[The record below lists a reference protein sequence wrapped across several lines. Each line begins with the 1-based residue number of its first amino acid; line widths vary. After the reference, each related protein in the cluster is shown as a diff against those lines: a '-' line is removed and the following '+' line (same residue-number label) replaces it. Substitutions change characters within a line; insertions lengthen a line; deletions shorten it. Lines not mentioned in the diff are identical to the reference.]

1 MSCRPSCEDG
11 SPHGTHRPATP
22 PPVLRQN
29 RSAPP
34 PWSQHRPLRSA
45 SPPIRPDRRTEQC
58 REDSAALAPIPTSD
72 GLTVPVRLAGH
83 ASSSTEFI
91 PLTFLIDP
99 LTGPLAGVKVI
110 ELGNAIA
117 APLCGSMLGYM
128 GADVVKIEPPGRG
141 DYSRSWGD
149 QVLAESPYFLQ
160 YNRNKRSVAVDLK
173 SRAGKDVLA
182 KLIKRSDV
190 LVENFRPGTMSK
202 LGFSESR
209 IRTLNPSLIH
219 CAVSG
224 FGQTGPYSQLGGY
237 DSMIQAM
244 SGVMAVTGEP
254 DGDPLR
260 VGAPITDIVAALAA
274 AFSVASA
281 LYERRRSRKG
291 QVIDVSLFESGLSIV
306 AQWVTIATLTG
317 RQFRRFGNVYPL
329 LAPYELFKT
338 ADSELVLAIGNDVLW
353 SRLCSVLGLE
363 EQATDPRFKTNPDRI
378 RPENRRALTAA
389 LRSKLL
395 EQRTA
400 EWIRTFWKEGIPAA

>member
-1 MSCRPSCEDG
+1 
-11 SPHGTHRPATP
+11 
-22 PPVLRQN
+22 
-29 RSAPP
+29 
-34 PWSQHRPLRSA
+34 
-45 SPPIRPDRRTEQC
+45 
-58 REDSAALAPIPTSD
+58 
-72 GLTVPVRLAGH
+72 
-83 ASSSTEFI
+83 
-91 PLTFLIDP
+91 

-117 APLCGSMLGYM
+117 APLCGSMLGDM

-141 DYSRSWGD
+141 DDSRSWGD
-149 QVLAESPYFLQ
+149 QVRAESPYFLQ

-400 EWIRTFWKEGIPAA
+400 EWIRTFWKEGIPAAPVNRVEDLPGDPQLRSRGAFAKAHSSSLGDVELVFAVPKLSSTPASLRLPPPALGEHTSEVLKELGYRQAQIRRMVAPRRR